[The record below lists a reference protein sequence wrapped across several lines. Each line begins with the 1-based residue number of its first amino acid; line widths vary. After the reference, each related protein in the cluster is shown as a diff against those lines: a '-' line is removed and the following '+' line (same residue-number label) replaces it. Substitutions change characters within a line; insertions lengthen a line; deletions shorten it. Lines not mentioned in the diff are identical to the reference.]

1 MISVSGA
8 RWLTRCQVGKSK
20 RRRRRRNPARL
31 VSFRWLPCS
40 AQSVERLPIAR
51 AAISF
56 TPAGTD
62 LAVGDLESGF
72 KVVGSCGLNQELW
85 SQPGTL
91 AAGSWRIVNR
101 PKLSPAPAAP
111 QTHPGTKSLPGKSR
125 PRNCSLQ
132 CQAQPSSTAV
142 QSCRA
147 SSADCN

>member
-1 MISVSGA
+1 MSGWQEA
-8 RWLTRCQVGKSK
+8 AEEKKPGSIGFFPVAALLG
-20 RRRRRRNPARL
+20 AL
-31 VSFRWLPCS
+31 
-40 AQSVERLPIAR
+40 QSVERLPIAR

-101 PKLSPAPAAP
+101 PKLSPTSSSSNPSRDKKPA
-111 QTHPGTKSLPGKSR
+111 R
-125 PRNCSLQ
+125 
-132 CQAQPSSTAV
+132 
-142 QSCRA
+142 
-147 SSADCN
+147 